1 MYVKILKSIP
11 FMLLFFICLS
21 CSSDEKIDQAH
32 KDKNITTQKD
42 TTKSTS
48 LEENNTKTNRTTFF
62 KSDFKHGEEI
72 YIAQCAICHGVKGEN
87 LHINETIEMK
97 SLKHR
102 TYDDISQKINS
113 YKNEENTTLE
123 FELMKAQVAKLST
136 NDIKSVSYYI
146 QELK

>member
-1 MYVKILKSIP
+1 
-11 FMLLFFICLS
+11 
-21 CSSDEKIDQAH
+21 
-32 KDKNITTQKD
+32 
-42 TTKSTS
+42 
-48 LEENNTKTNRTTFF
+48 
-62 KSDFKHGEEI
+62 
-72 YIAQCAICHGVKGEN
+72 
-87 LHINETIEMK
+87 MK
-97 SLKHR
+97 SLNHR

>member
-1 MYVKILKSIP
+1 
-11 FMLLFFICLS
+11 MLLFFICLS

-48 LEENNTKTNRTTFF
+48 LEENNTKTNRATFL

-97 SLKHR
+97 SLTHR
-102 TYDDISQKINS
+102 TYDDISQKIHN
-113 YKNEENTTLE
+113 YKNEENTTFE

>member
-1 MYVKILKSIP
+1 MYVKILKSLP

-48 LEENNTKTNRTTFF
+48 LEENNTKTNRIIFL
-62 KSDFKHGEEI
+62 KSDLKYGEEI
-72 YIAQCAICHGVKGEN
+72 YIAQCAICHGLKGEN

-97 SLKHR
+97 SLNHR

-123 FELMKAQVAKLST
+123 FELMKAQVAKLSI